1 MGKHKKVKDS
11 SKEVSS
17 KTSRSRS
24 SQKQS
29 DSSSSA
35 DSSSESSENDI
46 SSDESDEIENEKTNS
61 ESSLNGEDSEEKDGS
76 DDKKVRKNDDL
87 SAKQRADKNGNDE
100 IVIDLDGEIALS
112 KKQRRLL
119 KKNKL
124 DIEKL
129 KSQQE
134 GAKPPATEENTDG
147 SENTKNKKQKS
158 DFGVWIGNLSYET
171 TKEDLQ
177 NFLVT
182 NSKKD
187 QTEDDFEGSSAAIKG
202 DDILRINLPKKANKN
217 KGYAYVDLRTEEQM
231 NTAISLSESLLHG
244 RNLLIKSSSSF
255 EGRPEVSSHPGNS
268 KNPPSRVLF
277 VGNLS
282 FDTTE
287 ELLRTHFKTFG
298 DIVRIRMAT
307 FEDSGKCKGF
317 AFIDYR
323 DETGPTEAL
332 KSKFAKKLVKRT
344 LRLEY
349 GEDRSKRNP
358 RARSMAKER
367 VREPRES
374 REPRQSFDRPA
385 ENQQTSR
392 SFSQNAPPPRKR
404 QNHEAYASNKRVKS
418 SVALANAQRQASSIV
433 PSTGKKT
440 VFE

>member
-1 MGKHKKVKDS
+1 MGKHKKVKDNSEEES
-11 SKEVSS
+11 SESL
-17 KTSRSRS
+17 R
-24 SQKQS
+24 S
-29 DSSSSA
+29 DSLEEQSRFSSSV
-35 DSSSESSENDI
+35 DSRSESSENDN
-46 SSDESDEIENEKTNS
+46 SSYDSDEIENEKTS
-61 ESSLNGEDSEEKDGS
+61 AVSSFNGADVEKENKFEDN
-76 DDKKVRKNDDL
+76 KVRKNEDMSTKR
-87 SAKQRADKNGNDE
+87 SAGKSPNDE

-124 DIEKL
+124 DIEIL
-129 KSQQE
+129 KRQQE
-134 GAKPPATEENTDG
+134 ASKPHTTEENTSG
-147 SENTKNKKQKS
+147 LETTKNKKQKS
-158 DFGVWIGNLSYET
+158 DYGVWIGNLSYET
-171 TKEDLQ
+171 TKEDLKS
-177 NFLVT
+177 FLIT
-182 NSKKD
+182 NSQKNQTKD
-187 QTEDDFEGSSAAIKG
+187 NSAGTSAVIKE

-231 NTAISLSESLLHG
+231 NNVISLSESLLHG

-255 EGRPEVSSHPGNS
+255 QGRPEVSSKPGNS

-287 ELLRTHFKTFG
+287 ELLRTHFETFG
-298 DIVRIRMAT
+298 DIVKIRMAT

-358 RARSMAKER
+358 RARSMAKGK
-367 VREPRES
+367 VLEP
-374 REPRQSFDRPA
+374 REPRQSPDHPD
-385 ENQQTSR
+385 ENQQATR
-392 SFSQNAPPPRKR
+392 SFSQNPPHPRKR

>member
-1 MGKHKKVKDS
+1 MSKHKKVRGS
-11 SKEVSS
+11 SKEESS
-17 KTSRSRS
+17 ESSRS
-24 SQKQS
+24 SSSREQS
-29 DSSSSA
+29 DFSSST
-35 DSSSESSENDI
+35 DSRSESSENDI
-46 SSDESDEIENEKTNS
+46 SSDESDEIESEKINS
-61 ESSLNGEDSEEKDGS
+61 KSSLNGEHSQKKDES
-76 DDKKVRKNDDL
+76 DDEKVRKNDD
-87 SAKQRADKNGNDE
+87 SSIKQQADKDGNDE

-134 GAKPPATEENTDG
+134 AAKPSAAEESTDSSG
-147 SENTKNKKQKS
+147 NTKNKKQKS
-158 DFGVWIGNLSYET
+158 DYGVWIGNLSYET

-177 NFLVT
+177 SFLIT

-187 QTEDDFEGSSAAIKG
+187 QTEDGSEGSSAVINEE
-202 DDILRINLPKKANKN
+202 DILRINLPKKANKN
-217 KGYAYVDLRTEEQM
+217 KGYAYADLRTEEQM

-255 EGRPEVSSHPGNS
+255 EGRPEVSSLSANS

-349 GEDRSKRNP
+349 GEDRSKRTP

-367 VREPRES
+367 VREPRE
-374 REPRQSFDRPA
+374 PRPSFDLPA
-385 ENQQTSR
+385 ENQQTNKPFSR
-392 SFSQNAPPPRKR
+392 NVPPPRKR
-404 QNHEAYASNKRVKS
+404 QSHESYASNKRVKS
-418 SVALANAQRQASSIV
+418 SVALSNAQRQASSIV